1 MLLKWIQDQPLM
13 SLESDYLEKI
23 TLLQD
28 RSEMLKRVRNFFD
41 KKKFVEVDCN
51 ALNPLPELDLY
62 IDPFEVPMSTGSSF
76 YLHTS
81 PEYGMKQLLSIGM
94 KKIFQLSHVFR
105 KEEKGN
111 LHRNEFMMLEWY
123 EVGVSLDCFLTSV
136 IELISLFLGKARTQ
150 ILPYIEAFDTVS
162 IDPDA
167 TMEAILHSIPLLPLE
182 VRSWNKQSLLHYV
195 WSSFIQPTL
204 GRGKITIITEFP
216 TSESALAKTIQK
228 DGKEIALR
236 FEIYGEGVE
245 IGNGYVEL
253 TDPEETKHRF
263 LQVIQNRRLHDKSDL
278 PLNTEFLR
286 TMERGIPA
294 CCGVAIGFDRLM
306 MLRNKKSDIASV
318 LPEIASSIS
327 NPAQ

>member
-1 MLLKWIQDQPLM
+1 M
-13 SLESDYLEKI
+13 SLEFDYLEKI

-28 RSEMLKRVRNFFD
+28 RSAMLQSVRDFFY

-62 IDPFEVPMSTGSSF
+62 IDPFEVPMATGSSF

-94 KKIFQLSHVFR
+94 KNIFQLSHVFR
-105 KEEKGN
+105 KEEQGN

-123 EVGVSLDCFLTSV
+123 EVGVSFEEFLSSV
-136 IELISLFLGKARTQ
+136 IELIALFLGKAKTQ
-150 ILPYIEAFDTVS
+150 ILPYAQAFDNLS
-162 IDPDA
+162 IDP
-167 TMEAILHSIPLLPLE
+167 TSSKEEIVHFIPLLPPE

-204 GRGKITIITEFP
+204 GREETTIITEFP
-216 TSESALAKTIQK
+216 ISESALAKTIHK
-228 DGKEIALR
+228 NGKEVALR
-236 FEIYGEGVE
+236 FEIYREGIE

-253 TDPEETKHRF
+253 TDPQETKYRF
-263 LQVIQNRRLHDKSDL
+263 LEVIQNRRLEGKSDL

-286 TMERGIPA
+286 TMERGIPS

-306 MLRNKKSDIASV
+306 MLRNKKSDIASI
-318 LPEIASSIS
+318 LPEVTSFIS
-327 NPAQ
+327 TPAQ

>member
-1 MLLKWIQDQPLM
+1 M

-41 KKKFVEVDCN
+41 KKQFVEVDCN

-62 IDPFEVPMSTGSSF
+62 IDPFQVPMTIGSSF

-94 KKIFQLSHVFR
+94 KNIFQLSHVFR
-105 KEEKGN
+105 KEEEGR

-123 EVGVSLDCFLTSV
+123 EVGVSLDHFLPSV
-136 IELISLFLGKARTQ
+136 IELISLFLGEARTQ
-150 ILPYIEAFDTVS
+150 ILPYTKAFDTLK
-162 IDPDA
+162 IDPDSSK
-167 TMEAILHSIPLLPLE
+167 EAIIHSIPSLPIE
-182 VRSWNKQSLLHYV
+182 VCSWNKQSLLHYV

-204 GRGKITIITEFP
+204 GREKTTIITEFP
-216 TSESALAKTIQK
+216 TSESALAQTIEK

-236 FEIYGEGVE
+236 FEIYREGME

-263 LQVIQNRRLHDKSDL
+263 LQVIENRRLHGKNDL
-278 PLNTEFLR
+278 PLNTEFLQ

-318 LPEIASSIS
+318 LPEMTEIISS
-327 NPAQ
+327 PAQ

>member
-1 MLLKWIQDQPLM
+1 M
-13 SLESDYLEKI
+13 SLASDYLEKI
-23 TLLQD
+23 ALLQD
-28 RSEMLKRVRNFFD
+28 RSEMFKRVRNFFD
-41 KKKFVEVDCN
+41 KKQFVEVDCN
-51 ALNPLPELDLY
+51 ALNPLPELDLH
-62 IDPFEVPMSTGSSF
+62 IDPFEVPMTTGSSF

-94 KKIFQLSHVFR
+94 KNIFQLSHVFR
-105 KEEKGN
+105 KEEEGR

-123 EVGVSLDCFLTSV
+123 EVGASLNPFLSSV
-136 IELISLFLGKARTQ
+136 IELISLFLGEAPTQ
-150 ILPYIEAFDTVS
+150 ILPYTKAFDALGL
-162 IDPDA
+162 DPDSSK
-167 TMEAILHSIPLLPLE
+167 EAIIHSIPSLPLE

-204 GRGKITIITEFP
+204 GRGKTTIITEFP
-216 TSESALAKTIQK
+216 TSESALATTIQK

-236 FEIYGEGVE
+236 FEIYREGME

-253 TDPEETKHRF
+253 TNPEETKHRF
-263 LQVIQNRRLHDKSDL
+263 LQVIQNRRLHGKNDL

-318 LPEIASSIS
+318 LPEVAETISS
-327 NPAQ
+327 PGQ